1 MFQDSVPAGSY
12 NDPFLSSVCVR
23 AICTVVCAF
32 RTCAQRFHKSQP
44 ICVVEKV
51 RARLCFLSS
60 TSAFCEQ
67 PDWLCCCPLFV
78 SGCNCACLVFA
89 CVCSSWLADGNSKF
103 HTALFFWYVNHPVAL
118 KLQEKSTIEH
128 SCYGDDVEPVL
139 VTHKW
144 PLHCLSVF
152 LMCYSGQ
159 PNRTQQLRNRIE
171 RVWNRSSVRLR

>member
-1 MFQDSVPAGSY
+1 
-12 NDPFLSSVCVR
+12 
-23 AICTVVCAF
+23 
-32 RTCAQRFHKSQP
+32 
-44 ICVVEKV
+44 
-51 RARLCFLSS
+51 
-60 TSAFCEQ
+60 
-67 PDWLCCCPLFV
+67 
-78 SGCNCACLVFA
+78 VFA

-128 SCYGDDVEPVL
+128 SCYGDDVEPVP

-144 PLHCLSVF
+144 PWHCLSVF

-171 RVWNRSSVRLR
+171 RV